1 MKTDENN
8 TEEIN
13 KIFSLTSEKKL
24 SSEIRAYKYH
34 CFIDLEKNVKHQ
46 FKVLFKI
53 FKRAIIVPRFSQTDV
68 KLEIDLFCMRSR

>member
-13 KIFSLTSEKKL
+13 KIFSFTSEKIL

-34 CFIDLEKNVKHQ
+34 WVIDLERN
-46 FKVLFKI
+46 
-53 FKRAIIVPRFSQTDV
+53 
-68 KLEIDLFCMRSR
+68 